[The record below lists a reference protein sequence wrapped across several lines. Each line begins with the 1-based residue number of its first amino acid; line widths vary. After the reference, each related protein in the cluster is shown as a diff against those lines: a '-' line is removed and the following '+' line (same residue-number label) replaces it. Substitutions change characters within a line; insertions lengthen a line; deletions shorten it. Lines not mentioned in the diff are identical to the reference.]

1 MAEIRSK
8 PSIIYTKV
16 DEAPE
21 LASASFLPII
31 EAFTKP
37 AGIKV
42 GRRDISL
49 AGRILANFPDN
60 LKNEQKRDDDLNI
73 LGKMVEEPD
82 ANIIKLPN
90 ISASIPQL
98 QAAIKEL
105 QQKGY
110 EIPDYPEDPKSQEH
124 QAIQEKYNTVL
135 VVPLIPF

>member
-82 ANIIKLPN
+82 ANIIK
-90 ISASIPQL
+90 
-98 QAAIKEL
+98 
-105 QQKGY
+105 
-110 EIPDYPEDPKSQEH
+110 
-124 QAIQEKYNTVL
+124 
-135 VVPLIPF
+135 